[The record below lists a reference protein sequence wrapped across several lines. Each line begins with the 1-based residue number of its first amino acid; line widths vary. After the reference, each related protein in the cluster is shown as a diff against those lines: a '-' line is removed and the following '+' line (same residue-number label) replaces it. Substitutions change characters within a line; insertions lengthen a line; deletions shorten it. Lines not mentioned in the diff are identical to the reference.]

1 MTAKELASYYR
12 AAVEYIDPHLA
23 EDCPVEDICAAAK
36 ARQRALTAHDSDTAR
51 LELEKI
57 EEALQFIQRVHPE
70 VVCELGEDSGPQ
82 ASAAPAALEAQ
93 AEHSAPAATALSL
106 PEDSGSERSQQ
117 VIASLSAGNPS
128 ADDEIVE
135 LVFSAAAA
143 PLEPVA
149 ATDHVE
155 QCAAAAVEAAVES
168 VPVEPVE
175 KPEMEA
181 LAPLLAEALPGE
193 EADETELGGLIES
206 MDQAA
211 EQELREISD
220 SLQALEAGPTEIEVN
235 AAQAEEAPIGLE
247 LAAAEP
253 VMDAKAALAEAM
265 TPAAQAE
272 PAADRRQ
279 FIAELQERRRSGYNS
294 LDEEE
299 ASELIAK
306 LRSEQQSD
314 ERAQQII
321 ERVPG
326 VEERLEQELQ
336 REERGQ
342 RQLDFRSMMQ
352 RAGADPQLKLRPA
365 RRPRLSTDEILSRP
379 RPERRTP
386 EEHAAPIILGLLLI
400 IWQFSAALLAGF
412 ALCRLTVWHFGTA
425 FSSLSPLKML
435 LAFLVMLG
443 TAALVGAGFRYY
455 RLRSHKLS
463 LPVHVSAGSVLLILV
478 SWQLA
483 AKANAYA
490 SAPPAWLWC
499 LLLASWLVAAIAAGL
514 HDVRVP
520 PPGNSDE
527 GSGLVAAK
535 PVAPGMG

>member
-23 EDCPVEDICAAAK
+23 EDCPIEDICAAAK
-36 ARQRALTAHDSDTAR
+36 ARQRALTAHDSETAR

-57 EEALQFIQRVHPE
+57 EEALQFIRRVHPE
-70 VVCELGEDSGPQ
+70 IVCELSEEAGPQ
-82 ASAAPAALEAQ
+82 VAADPGKMDAPVELVAPEPMSAIV
-93 AEHSAPAATALSL
+93 AEDIGT
-106 PEDSGSERSQQ
+106 ERSQQ
-117 VIASLSAGNPS
+117 VIASMSAGNPS

-135 LVFSAAAA
+135 LVIAAAA
-143 PLEPVA
+143 PAEPVA
-149 ATDHVE
+149 EATLEEVT
-155 QCAAAAVEAAVES
+155 EASGEL
-168 VPVEPVE
+168 EH
-175 KPEMEA
+175 
-181 LAPLLAEALPGE
+181 APLLAEALPV
-193 EADETELGGLIES
+193 EADTEVELGGLIES
-206 MDQAA
+206 MDQAVEL
-211 EQELREISD
+211 EQSEIAV
-220 SLQALEAGPTEIEVN
+220 SLQALEADSPESETTN
-235 AAQAEEAPIGLE
+235 AEAD
-247 LAAAEP
+247 AAELDLTAASES
-253 VMDAKAALAEAM
+253 VQDAQAALAEAM
-265 TPAAQAE
+265 IPAPQAE

-279 FIAELQERRRSGYNS
+279 FIAELQERRRNGYNA
-294 LDEEE
+294 LDEDE
-299 ASELIAK
+299 ASELIAE
-306 LRSEQQSD
+306 LRTEQHSE

-321 ERVPG
+321 ERVPA

-352 RAGADPQLKLRPA
+352 RAGADPQLKVKPA
-365 RRPRLSTDEILSRP
+365 SRPRLSTDEILSRP

-386 EEHAAPIILGLLLI
+386 EEHAAPIILGMLLI

-412 ALCRLTVWHFGTA
+412 ALCRLSIWHFGTA
-425 FSSLSPLKML
+425 FSSLTPLKML
-435 LAFLVMLG
+435 LAFLVLLG

-499 LLLASWLVAAIAAGL
+499 LLLACWLVAAIAAGL

-527 GSGLVAAK
+527 DSGLVAAK
-535 PVAPGMG
+535 PVAPGVG